1 MSALT
6 KTKPGARANEQ
17 TGPDAAKHSK
27 PNDKRTRTL
36 KQRTKAFIVNLVLW
50 GLLPI
55 KAAEWLIT
63 RLRVG
68 GA

>member
-17 TGPDAAKHSK
+17 TGPDTAKHSK
-27 PNDKRTRTL
+27 PNNTRTRTL
-36 KQRTKAFIVNLVLW
+36 KQRTKALIVGLALW

-55 KAAEWLIT
+55 KAADWLIQ
-63 RLRVG
+63 RG
-68 GA
+68 GMRNA